1 MKMSTSNHNFKNQAY
16 TIIKER
22 LINCIYEPGSFL
34 NEAQLAADLGC
45 SRTPVREAISRLEFD
60 NLVTVVPKKGIH
72 VSDISLTDVQ
82 QIFQARLEI
91 EPVALKMAAHNLPQA
106 ELLSFRDKFSESLPD
121 IRDSYR
127 LDTAMHLFIIEHC
140 GNRYFIIGYILS
152 LILYTVTVWFSLSVW
167 ILTGPYPI
175 NFMRICP
182 CCPIPFHCSRDI
194 SLISMR
200 YPQST
205 RESGRIPL

>member
-1 MKMSTSNHNFKNQAY
+1 MIYGFGISGTWKGFDLNVHFQGAGKSSFFIDGPTVYAFSSGEWGNVLKDVAESDRWISADISGNPATENPNAEYPRLSFGGNSNNYRASTFWLRDGSY
-16 TIIKER
+16 LR
-22 LINCIYEPGSFL
+22 LK
-34 NEAQLAADLGC
+34 
-45 SRTPVREAISRLEFD
+45 TLEFGYT
-60 NLVTVVPKKGIH
+60 LPKQIVNKIMFNNIRIFFRGSNI
-72 VSDISLTDVQ
+72 LT
-82 QIFQARLEI
+82 
-91 EPVALKMAAHNLPQA
+91 
-106 ELLSFRDKFSESLPD
+106 FSK
-121 IRDSYR
+121 
-127 LDTAMHLFIIEHC
+127 
-140 GNRYFIIGYILS
+140 FIIGYILS

-194 SLISMR
+194 SLIYMR